1 MLGLHTPQI
10 FVDIDFLLIL
20 TSVYQDLQGDCASSA
35 VFLQDKRP
43 DFLVP
48 DSALL
53 MRWNLADFVGYP
65 DRGSK
70 AIS

>member
-1 MLGLHTPQI
+1 MLGLHAPQI

-20 TSVYQDLQGDCASSA
+20 TSVYKDLQGDRASSA

-43 DFLVP
+43 DFSVP

-53 MRWNLADFVGYP
+53 MRWNLPNFVGYP
-65 DRGSK
+65 HRGSK